1 MTSIRRSG
9 ELRVKHNETD
19 REKSNERK
27 GFTPIIA
34 LEEERERKK
43 ERDAQKAQCGYS
55 QGPVTSWLIV
65 SMGVAI

>member
-9 ELRVKHNETD
+9 ELRVKHDETD

-34 LEEERERKK
+34 LEEEREMRRKRNVDTVK
-43 ERDAQKAQCGYS
+43 VQ
-55 QGPVTSWLIV
+55 
-65 SMGVAI
+65 